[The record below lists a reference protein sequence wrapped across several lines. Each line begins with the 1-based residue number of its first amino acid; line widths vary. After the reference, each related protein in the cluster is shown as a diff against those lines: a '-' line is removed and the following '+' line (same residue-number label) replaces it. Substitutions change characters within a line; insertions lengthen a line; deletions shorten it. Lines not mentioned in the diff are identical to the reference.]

1 MEKTRKQLTVNL
13 GEQHDAW
20 IALAQ
25 KLGRRPAT
33 LAAEVLKYVLEDNDA
48 QAEVTTVNEARRGIY
63 IRLHE
68 DELECL
74 DVMAAELGKTRQ
86 KTIIAIIRDAIAA
99 EPQFSTAEEATL
111 KESNYQLARIGVN
124 LNQIAHRVNGM
135 GNVDLKNAR
144 GRDLLKRLNER
155 TDALTTAI
163 NKHVDIVWKLIN
175 AGRYR
180 ISLRGD
186 D

>member
-1 MEKTRKQLTVNL
+1 MRNRMSIDL
-13 GEQHDAW
+13 GPQHDAW
-20 IALAQ
+20 LNLAK
-25 KLGRRPAT
+25 KLGKRPAT

-48 QAEVTTVNEARRGIY
+48 QAEVTTVNEARRGVY

-74 DVMAAELGKTRQ
+74 DVMASELGKTRQ
-86 KTIIAIIRDAIAA
+86 RTVVAIIRDAIAA
-99 EPQFSTAEEATL
+99 EPQFSTAEENAL
-111 KESNYQLARIGVN
+111 KESNYQLAKIGVN
-124 LNQIAHRVNGM
+124 LNQIAYRVNGM
-135 GNVDLKNAR
+135 WKVDLKNAQ
-144 GRDLLKRLNER
+144 GRELLKRLNER
-155 TDALTTAI
+155 TDALTEAI
-163 NKHVDIVWKLIN
+163 HRHVDMVWKLIN

>member
-1 MEKTRKQLTVNL
+1 MRKQLTVNL
-13 GEQHDAW
+13 GPQHDAW
-20 IALAQ
+20 LALAQ
-25 KLGRRPAT
+25 RFGKRPAT

-99 EPQFSTAEEATL
+99 EPQFSTAEEAAL

-135 GNVDLKNAR
+135 GNVDLTKNAQ
-144 GRDLLKRLNER
+144 GRELLKRLNER

-163 NKHVDIVWKLIN
+163 NKHVDMVWKLIN

-186 D
+186 E

>member
-1 MEKTRKQLTVNL
+1 MRKQMTVNL
-13 GEQHDAW
+13 GPQHGAW
-20 IALAQ
+20 LDLAR
-25 KLGRRPAT
+25 KLGKRPAT
-33 LAAEVLKYVLEDNDA
+33 LAAEVLKFVLEDNDA
-48 QAEVTTVNEARRGIY
+48 QAEVPTVNEARRGIY
-63 IRLHE
+63 IRLHK

-86 KTIIAIIRDAIAA
+86 RTVIAIIRDAIAA
-99 EPQFSTAEEATL
+99 EPQFSTAEEAAL
-111 KESNYQLARIGVN
+111 KESNYQLSKIGVN

-135 GNVDLKNAR
+135 GNVNLKNAQ
-144 GRDLLKRLNER
+144 GRELLKRLNER
-155 TDALTTAI
+155 TDALSAAI
-163 NKHVDIVWKLIN
+163 NRHVDMVWKLIN